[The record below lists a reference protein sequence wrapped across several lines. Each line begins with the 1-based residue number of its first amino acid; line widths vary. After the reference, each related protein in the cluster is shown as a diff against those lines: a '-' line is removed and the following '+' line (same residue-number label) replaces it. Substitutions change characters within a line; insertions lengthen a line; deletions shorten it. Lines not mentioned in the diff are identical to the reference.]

1 MDRIDQIISATT
13 RTIVDALTV
22 VVVLLTVQKEND
34 IRAIDINNTHCTI
47 PNLFFDSFVYSFHIT
62 YG

>member
-1 MDRIDQIISATT
+1 MDQIDRIISATT
-13 RTIVDALTV
+13 RTIADALTV
-22 VVVLLTVQKEND
+22 VVLLLSVQKEHD

-47 PNLFFDSFVYSFHIT
+47 PNLFFDSFVYSFHII